1 MSLERGDFIVAWLE
15 RGARK
20 HLSESQPEMFQV
32 VMLHVG
38 ATDKLKQYTNSKA
51 YWQYVQAMLD
61 FFFSAG
67 ERAELCAELL
77 KEPMFQD
84 ELGRGLTPFVH
95 QAKAEVSCRELISM
109 IEDSAGISV
118 PSRKNSR
125 A

>member
-15 RGARK
+15 RGGRQF
-20 HLSESQPEMFQV
+20 LMESQPEMFQV
-32 VMLHVG
+32 LMLHVG

-84 ELGRGLTPFVH
+84 EQGRGLTPFLH
-95 QAKAEVSCRELISM
+95 LAKAEVSCHQLISM
-109 IEDSAGISV
+109 IEESAGI
-118 PSRKNSR
+118 R
-125 A
+125 ATQRSAS